1 MPEPFADRCAFA
13 GVQADL
19 AFAKRINSLRRL
31 LLALVALAPQPAL
44 AFLPLTTAIGT
55 DLEFFEYPWPVQ
67 RMAVKIGAQ
76 DGTMAYMD
84 VAPTAQA
91 NGQTVVLLH
100 GKNFCGATWEST
112 ATALAKAG
120 YRVLIPDQVG
130 FCKSSK
136 PREAQYSFAMMADLT
151 HRMMQQAKVER
162 AVIVGHSTGG
172 MLAMHFALLFP
183 DAAER
188 LVLVN
193 PLGLVDRMAEGVPY
207 VPSDKLIATERR
219 KDFESMKAYQLKTY
233 YHGDWSPR
241 YDRWVAMLAGQYATN
256 DDDAVEIPQ
265 AKTAEM
271 ILTQPV
277 SQHLSRLKLPVTL
290 MIGMR
295 DTTTF
300 GKEQAP
306 PAVQARLQPIPQI
319 AAAAAAR
326 MPDARLITFPDY
338 GHAPQVEAPE
348 VFEAR
353 LLEIL
358 AKP

>member
-1 MPEPFADRCAFA
+1 MFEPTC
-13 GVQADL
+13 QSP
-19 AFAKRINSLRRL
+19 KRTIRLRRL
-31 LLALVALAPQPAL
+31 FQALLFLAPVSLAPTPAF
-44 AFLPLTTAIGT
+44 AFLPSVTAIGT
-55 DLEFFEYPWPVQ
+55 DLDLFEYPWPVQ
-67 RMAVKIGAQ
+67 RLPVQIGAVK
-76 DGTMAYMD
+76 GTMAYMD
-84 VAPTAQA
+84 VAPSGPA
-91 NGQTVVLLH
+91 NGQTVILLH
-100 GKNFCGATWEST
+100 GKNFFAATWEST
-112 ATALAKAG
+112 ARALAKSG

-130 FCKSSK
+130 FGKSSK

-183 DAAER
+183 AAAER

-207 VPSDKLIATERR
+207 VPLDQLIATERR
-219 KDFESMKAYQLKTY
+219 KTFESMKAYQLKTY
-233 YHGDWSPR
+233 YHGQWSPR
-241 YDRWVAMLAGQYATN
+241 YDRWVAALAGQYATQDN
-256 DDDAVEIPQ
+256 DAVEIAQ

-277 SQHLSRLKLPVTL
+277 SQHLSRLRLPVTL

-306 PAVQARLQPIPQI
+306 PAIQARLQPIPQI

-326 MPDARLITFPDY
+326 MPDARLVTFPDY

-353 LLEIL
+353 LLETL
-358 AKP
+358 ARP

>member
-1 MPEPFADRCAFA
+1 MGGAT
-13 GVQADL
+13 GTV
-19 AFAKRINSLRRL
+19 AKRIEALRRL
-31 LLALVALAPQPAL
+31 LLIAAMLM
-44 AFLPLTTAIGT
+44 PLTAHAAPSIEPLGT
-55 DLEFFEYPWPVQ
+55 DLERFAYPWPVQ
-67 RMAVKIGAQ
+67 RLAVRIGTE

-84 VAPTAQA
+84 VAPTARA
-91 NGQTVVLLH
+91 NGRTVVLLH

-112 ATALAKAG
+112 ARAVAKAG

-136 PREAQYSFAMMADLT
+136 PRDAQYSFAMMADFT
-151 HRMMQQAKVER
+151 HRMLQQAGVPK
-162 AVIVGHSTGG
+162 ATIVGHSTGG

-193 PLGLVDRMAEGVPY
+193 PLGLVDRMAQGVPY
-207 VPSDKLIATERR
+207 VPLDKLIATERK
-219 KDFESMKAYQLKTY
+219 KDFAAMRAYQLKTY
-233 YHGDWSPR
+233 YHGQWSPR
-241 YDRWVAMLAGQYATN
+241 YDRWIAMLAGQYAT
-256 DDDAVEIPQ
+256 DDGDAVEIAQ

-277 SQHLSRLKLPVTL
+277 AQHLSRLALPVTL

-295 DTTTF
+295 DTTAF

-306 PAVQARLQPIPQI
+306 ASVQARLQPIPQI
-319 AAAAAAR
+319 AAAAAAQ
-326 MPDARLITFPDY
+326 MPDARLVTFPDY
-338 GHAPQVEAPE
+338 GHSPQVEAPE

-353 LLEIL
+353 LLDAL
-358 AKP
+358 AVRAAS